1 MIKVLCAKKRDKI
14 TSLVNN
20 MMIQLHMKKY
30 YIPLLLALTSL
41 SGCSFFDDKE
51 AVAEENWGVERIYSE
66 AKAALNTSDYETAI
80 QYYNQL
86 EARFPFGV
94 YAQQALLESAY
105 AYYKLDETETAL
117 ATLDRFIRVYP
128 LNGNMDYALY
138 LRGLTNFTKDIGL
151 FEKYIPRD
159 ESQRDPGA
167 ARDALKDFTS
177 LVDRYPKSV
186 YSEDSAQRI
195 VYLRN
200 RLAQHEVNV
209 AQYYMRRGSYL
220 AAANR
225 GRYIIENYS
234 RTPATPEALVVMAKA
249 YKIMAL
255 DDLSEDVLRV
265 LQKNYPGHP
274 GVAEV
279 RQTKLVK
286 EKGFF

>member
-1 MIKVLCAKKRDKI
+1 
-14 TSLVNN
+14 

-41 SGCSFFDDKE
+41 SACSFFDDKE
-51 AVAEENWGVERIYSE
+51 VVAEENWGVERIYSE
-66 AKAALNTSDYETAI
+66 AKAALNTSDYQTAI

-138 LRGLTNFTKDIGL
+138 LRGLTNFTKDVGL
-151 FEKYIPRD
+151 FEKYVPRD

-167 ARDALKDFTS
+167 ARDALKDFTA

-249 YKIMAL
+249 YKIMEL

-265 LQKNYPGHP
+265 LQTNYPGHP

-279 RQTKLVK
+279 HQTKLVK
-286 EKGFF
+286 DKGFF